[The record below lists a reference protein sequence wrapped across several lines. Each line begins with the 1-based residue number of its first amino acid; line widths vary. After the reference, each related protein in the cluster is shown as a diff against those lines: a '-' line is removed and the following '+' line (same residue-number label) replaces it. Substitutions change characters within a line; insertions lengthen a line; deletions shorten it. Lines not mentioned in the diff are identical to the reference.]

1 VLPLRLTTLSFTL
14 TYILAC
20 SLPTAGIA
28 DEFRAGAYA
37 KNIDPKTFPVWVNG
51 GIAGHQVDRVKD
63 ALFARC
69 LVMSQGKTKLA
80 IAIVDNCILPHEI
93 TDRVKAIVEQKIGIP
108 PTNILIAATHTHSA
122 VSVTG
127 THGCPV
133 QEDYAQQLP
142 EWIAEGIIEAHQ
154 RLKPARVGTTS
165 VVAEKYIYC
174 RDWLMKPGTANS
186 IPFSGRTSDDAAMN
200 PGYGNE
206 NKLAPLGP
214 IDRLIPILSIQDLES
229 KPLAVLASFST
240 HYAGAP
246 ALSSDYFGV
255 VCNRLA
261 KELRPDAPQEF
272 VGFMANATSGNA
284 NCVDFSKPRE
294 PFTHV
299 DVGNY
304 VADRILSAIP
314 QVQYSVPDSLDVA
327 FDSFDAK
334 VRMPS
339 SKEVAEAKQ
348 WIEKNL
354 QDRLPKN
361 TQENYARETVLLSEL
376 PPTRRFN
383 VQAFRI
389 GDSVIAANPCESYC
403 ESGLKIRQSSPFAWT
418 MNIGLANGHCGYIP
432 PPEMFQLGGYT
443 TWRCRTS
450 CLEEFAEP
458 KMVDAIGRLLSS
470 LGQRRPAKPVATN
483 SQSSLRSPLT
493 PRESLNTF
501 ELEEGFEIQLV
512 AAEPQVIDPISIQI
526 DKQQRIWA
534 VEMRDY
540 PSGSMEPRSRV
551 VILRDLDKDGYY
563 ETSSVFADKLRF
575 ATGVQP
581 WLDGALVTVEGKL
594 VFLRDTDGDL
604 RADREEVWLEG
615 FSAGNPQL
623 RANHPTITSDGWLTI
638 ASGLRGGKVSGS
650 QGTRWADQSIDLTG
664 SDLRAHLFRRE
675 LQAIS
680 GPSQF
685 GLAFDDVGRRYG
697 CSNRV
702 PCFEVLAEKNDINLS
717 PLAGFAS
724 PIRNALPS
732 EADSRVYP
740 LVDAWTTSNLHA
752 GQFTAACGVCVTH
765 SSIFGHTDTTTVLTC
780 EPTGGLVQRKQIS
793 RTRGF
798 ASETADSTS
807 APGKEWLASRDTWF
821 RPVDLYEGPGGDIYV
836 VDMYRAVIEHPDWV
850 PAELK
855 NRPDQRFGDEHGRIY
870 RVTAKKSAASP
881 SSEKNA
887 INTTKDDASA
897 WAKRQNMLQQ
907 LESLFL
913 STASQPNS
921 SRNPQKVLQWRESL
935 KASAAKE
942 NRADV
947 QQYAGLLAAVDS
959 LTLADLEIILQS
971 NNQEIQWVGL
981 RLAPSFQKEPITDV
995 AFQSKLA
1002 SLLRSDDLD
1011 ISRQSAWFL
1020 AHCIDRG
1027 LLTLSEQLKDACVY
1041 ALQTHPNDPHTWMAV
1056 SAAAKNQLPILTKEF
1071 LKIAAQQ
1078 RSGERWGTVALD
1090 AVEKLNQVAS
1100 NSNDSDSNQI
1110 IELAYSV
1117 LANPAAPSDG
1127 AGIALRVLCGYA
1139 SKTKIDDSLRQ
1150 RIVDST
1156 IRIYDS
1162 NKDPESTV
1170 AAIRLL
1176 GSEWGR
1182 DIPDSMARLIT
1193 ALSSNSP
1200 ATVRA
1205 AVQSL
1210 GRNESD
1216 EFDRWLLD
1224 HFVSSPNTLRS
1235 LLFDTIRN
1243 RPTRLAKLID
1253 ALESGA
1259 IPLRILDAAQV
1270 QSLRRITD
1278 KPLAERVG
1286 KLLAATINLNRSKV
1300 IESYSQS
1307 MRGLTIGI
1315 DPNRGKELFAKN
1327 CSNCHR
1333 LDGVGTAVG
1342 PDISDSRTQSY
1353 DQLLIAILD
1362 PNRAID
1368 ANYFRYLALT
1378 DDGETIEGLLK
1389 DSNAQS
1395 ITLEGQ
1401 NGTRR
1406 VLDRASLQEFKSSGL
1421 SLMPEGIEA
1430 QLPPTDLAELL
1441 WYIKNWRYV
1450 TSNIPAVAQLP
1461 Q

>member
-1 VLPLRLTTLSFTL
+1 
-14 TYILAC
+14 
-20 SLPTAGIA
+20 
-28 DEFRAGAYA
+28 
-37 KNIDPKTFPVWVNG
+37 
-51 GIAGHQVDRVKD
+51 
-63 ALFARC
+63 
-69 LVMSQGKTKLA
+69 
-80 IAIVDNCILPHEI
+80 
-93 TDRVKAIVEQKIGIP
+93 
-108 PTNILIAATHTHSA
+108 
-122 VSVTG
+122 
-127 THGCPV
+127 
-133 QEDYAQQLP
+133 
-142 EWIAEGIIEAHQ
+142 
-154 RLKPARVGTTS
+154 
-165 VVAEKYIYC
+165 
-174 RDWLMKPGTANS
+174 
-186 IPFSGRTSDDAAMN
+186 
-200 PGYGNE
+200 
-206 NKLAPLGP
+206 
-214 IDRLIPILSIQDLES
+214 
-229 KPLAVLASFST
+229 
-240 HYAGAP
+240 
-246 ALSSDYFGV
+246 
-255 VCNRLA
+255 
-261 KELRPDAPQEF
+261 
-272 VGFMANATSGNA
+272 
-284 NCVDFSKPRE
+284 
-294 PFTHV
+294 
-299 DVGNY
+299 
-304 VADRILSAIP
+304 
-314 QVQYSVPDSLDVA
+314 
-327 FDSFDAK
+327 
-334 VRMPS
+334 
-339 SKEVAEAKQ
+339 
-348 WIEKNL
+348 
-354 QDRLPKN
+354 
-361 TQENYARETVLLSEL
+361 
-376 PPTRRFN
+376 
-383 VQAFRI
+383 
-389 GDSVIAANPCESYC
+389 
-403 ESGLKIRQSSPFAWT
+403 
-418 MNIGLANGHCGYIP
+418 
-432 PPEMFQLGGYT
+432 
-443 TWRCRTS
+443 
-450 CLEEFAEP
+450 
-458 KMVDAIGRLLSS
+458 
-470 LGQRRPAKPVATN
+470 
-483 SQSSLRSPLT
+483 
-493 PRESLNTF
+493 
-501 ELEEGFEIQLV
+501 
-512 AAEPQVIDPISIQI
+512 
-526 DKQQRIWA
+526 
-534 VEMRDY
+534 
-540 PSGSMEPRSRV
+540 
-551 VILRDLDKDGYY
+551 
-563 ETSSVFADKLRF
+563 
-575 ATGVQP
+575 
-581 WLDGALVTVEGKL
+581 
-594 VFLRDTDGDL
+594 
-604 RADREEVWLEG
+604 
-615 FSAGNPQL
+615 
-623 RANHPTITSDGWLTI
+623 
-638 ASGLRGGKVSGS
+638 
-650 QGTRWADQSIDLTG
+650 
-664 SDLRAHLFRRE
+664 
-675 LQAIS
+675 
-680 GPSQF
+680 
-685 GLAFDDVGRRYG
+685 
-697 CSNRV
+697 
-702 PCFEVLAEKNDINLS
+702 
-717 PLAGFAS
+717 
-724 PIRNALPS
+724 
-732 EADSRVYP
+732 
-740 LVDAWTTSNLHA
+740 
-752 GQFTAACGVCVTH
+752 
-765 SSIFGHTDTTTVLTC
+765 
-780 EPTGGLVQRKQIS
+780 
-793 RTRGF
+793 
-798 ASETADSTS
+798 
-807 APGKEWLASRDTWF
+807 
-821 RPVDLYEGPGGDIYV
+821 
-836 VDMYRAVIEHPDWV
+836 
-850 PAELK
+850 
-855 NRPDQRFGDEHGRIY
+855 
-870 RVTAKKSAASP
+870 
-881 SSEKNA
+881 
-887 INTTKDDASA
+887 
-897 WAKRQNMLQQ
+897 
-907 LESLFL
+907 
-913 STASQPNS
+913 
-921 SRNPQKVLQWRESL
+921 
-935 KASAAKE
+935 
-942 NRADV
+942 
-947 QQYAGLLAAVDS
+947 LLAAVDS

-995 AFQSKLA
+995 ACQSKLA

-1162 NKDPESTV
+1162 NKDPESTM